1 MRSIC
6 ATAALA
12 GMLSV
17 PAAAQSYPA
26 KPVRIIVPFAPGG
39 SVDLIARLLVQRMS
53 ERLNAPVVVENR
65 AGGGTNIGAEFVAR
79 AAPDGYTVLMASTTI
94 AVNVSLYPK
103 LAYGLFKDFAPVSLV
118 AVNPSIMLVHP
129 SLPVKSVQE
138 LIALAKR
145 RPGALTY
152 ASSGSGS
159 SSHLAVELLRSIAG
173 IDIVHVPFKGAGPA
187 LTALLGG
194 HVELLITITA
204 AASPYVKSG
213 KLRALAVTS
222 AHRVASLPD
231 VPTAQEAG
239 LKGYEVSVW
248 AGLLAPAGTSREIV
262 ARLNGETHA
271 ALEDLAGR
279 FAEMEAI
286 PAPTTP
292 ERFGAYLREDAAR
305 WAAVVKRSGARIE

>member
-1 MRSIC
+1 MTC
-6 ATAALA
+6 AAVAIA
-12 GMLSV
+12 GVLSAPV
-17 PAAAQSYPA
+17 AAQNYPT
-26 KPVRIIVPFAPGG
+26 KPERIVVPFAPGG
-39 SVDLIARLLVQRMS
+39 SVDLIARLLAQRLG
-53 ERLNAPVVVENR
+53 ERLNASVMVENR
-65 AGGGTNIGAEFVAR
+65 AGGGTNVGAEFVAR

-103 LAYGLFKDFAPVSLV
+103 LTYDLFKDFAPISLV

-129 SLPVKSVQE
+129 SLPVKSVRE

-159 SSHLAVELLRSIAG
+159 SSHLAAEMLRSIAG
-173 IDIVHVPFKGAGPA
+173 IDIVHVPYKGAGPA

-222 AHRVASLPD
+222 ERRVPSLPD

-239 LKGYEVSVW
+239 LNDYEVSVW
-248 AGLLAPAGTSREIV
+248 AGLLAPAGISREIV

-271 ALEDLAGR
+271 ALKDLAAR

-286 PAPTTP
+286 PTPTTP
-292 ERFGAYLREDAAR
+292 ERFSSYLREDAAR
-305 WAAVVKRSGARIE
+305 WAAVVKRSGARVD